1 MIEVRGESNND
12 EGISYPVARTQGAPG
27 AARPRCY
34 NGEDI
39 SHPLQLIHRRVVA
52 EKMDLVT
59 MMKESPTPL
68 QQRASSGDTRIVS
81 RYNDE
86 GISYPVATG
95 IVSSTSGGIG
105 LQW

>member
-1 MIEVRGESNND
+1 MMKESPTPLR
-12 EGISYPVARTQGAPG
+12 EHKERQERLAQGVTMVKTSPT
-27 AARPRCY
+27 
-34 NGEDI
+34 
-39 SHPLQLIHRRVVA
+39 PLQLIHRRVVA

-86 GISYPVATG
+86 GIACWRYNDEDISYPVATTEA
-95 IVSSTSGGIG
+95 TS
-105 LQW
+105 